1 MKTTFAYDH
10 YYLYKELESCLKYFA
25 EKYPELAELNVN
37 CVTAEGR
44 NQYLITLTNQK
55 TGPALSKP
63 GWYLDGNIHAGEV
76 TSSMAAMHTVD
87 WLLTNYGS
95 DRAATKLLDEYCL
108 YVLPRVSPDGAETYL
123 TTPLTLR
130 SVNREYQPEPGGLYP
145 EDLDGDGI
153 VRMMRIPTP
162 YGAWKKDPA
171 DESLMTL
178 RAPDDVDGS
187 FYDIFPEGLLE
198 EYDGSE
204 NLKLKKSAWGLDFN
218 RNFPLGW
225 FPDARQPGAGPYPLS
240 NPETKAVVDFVLA
253 HPNIGGAAIG
263 HTSGG
268 LLLYPP
274 GTRSAKSAPEA
285 DIAAFKAIA
294 EMGRQELGYLPMN
307 IFDTFMTDQ
316 ENYDSGALDD
326 WFYQSQG
333 IPAYTVEFWD
343 IAKAAGVPVDWN
355 TKEEDPKKELERF
368 TACVK
373 WVKENAPEYWLDWTP
388 FDHPV
393 FGQVEIGGFCTKFT
407 HQNPPPAFLQ
417 KECENDTRF
426 NIRFALA
433 CPKLVIEK
441 AASEKLAEGI
451 YKLSVTVGNRGYLPT
466 NLTDEAVSLKKA
478 APVKVSLSAEGAD
491 EEGAAKGVEASDG
504 SPAVKSGLS
513 LLSGKETEEIPS
525 LSGFSRTNTGIWYY
539 GNISTGAAAPAKKT
553 LNWIV
558 KGKPGDVI
566 TVTAAQEKAGT
577 AKAQIHL

>member
-145 EDLDGDGI
+145 EDLDGDGV
-153 VRMMRIPTP
+153 VRMMRLPTP

-171 DESLMTL
+171 DESLMVL
-178 RAPDDVDGS
+178 RAPDEVDGC
-187 FYDIFPEGLLE
+187 FYDVFPEGLLE
-198 EYDGSE
+198 AYDGSE
-204 NLKLKKSAWGLDFN
+204 NLKLKKSVWGLDFN

-294 EMGRQELGYLPMN
+294 EMGQQELGYLPMN

-368 TACVK
+368 AACVK

-388 FDHPV
+388 FEHPV

-407 HQNPPPAFLQ
+407 HQNPPPAMLLA
-417 KECENDTRF
+417 ECENATRF

-441 AASEKLAEGI
+441 TASEKLAEGVFKI
-451 YKLSVTVGNRGYLPT
+451 SVTVGNRGYLPT

-478 APVKVSLSAEGAD
+478 APVKVTLSAGGA
-491 EEGAAKGVEASDG
+491 EEGAEASDG
-504 SPAVKSGLS
+504 SPAMKSGLS

-539 GNISTGAAAPAKKT
+539 GNISTGAAAPAKKA
-553 LNWIV
+553 LSWIV